1 MKIRRKMSK
10 AALTTLICLALS
22 GSALAMPSG
31 GEQVQGNVSISN
43 GSLAAVANGATITV
57 NGSSIINWQDFGI
70 KNNEKLNIDTTN
82 GALLNR
88 VTSSKVSE
96 ILGTLTQKGNN
107 PLLLVN
113 PNGIVVGG
121 GATINASNMVLSALA
136 IDNDNFNKFTT
147 KSNADIFVGS
157 NQMSGKIDIQKG
169 AKLNVDEALSMLGG
183 TVDVAD
189 GVTFTLT
196 DSNIF
201 HSNINVMAGNNVTF
215 KQENGSIIDN
225 TG

>member
-1 MKIRRKMSK
+1 
-10 AALTTLICLALS
+10 
-22 GSALAMPSG
+22 
-31 GEQVQGNVSISN
+31 
-43 GSLAAVANGATITV
+43 
-57 NGSSIINWQDFGI
+57 
-70 KNNEKLNIDTTN
+70 
-82 GALLNR
+82 
-88 VTSSKVSE
+88 
-96 ILGTLTQKGNN
+96 
-107 PLLLVN
+107 
-113 PNGIVVGG
+113 
-121 GATINASNMVLSALA
+121 MVLSALA